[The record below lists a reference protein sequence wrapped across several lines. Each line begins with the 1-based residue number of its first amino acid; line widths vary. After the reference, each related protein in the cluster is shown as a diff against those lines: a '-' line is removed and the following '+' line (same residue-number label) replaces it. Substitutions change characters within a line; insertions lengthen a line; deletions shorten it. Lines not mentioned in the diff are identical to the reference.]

1 MKRKEALSQATTP
14 HLAERIDQLS
24 IKRQEIIRPILEH
37 PREFVLLSVRAMA
50 TRLQTD
56 PATIVRIVR
65 GLGFGSY
72 REFQRHLHELSLA
85 YATSLDTMQSGGG
98 DGIMPSHVRD
108 SLEQDLKNLQST
120 SRRSARRRPG
130 GSSRTLPR
138 VSDQSSGSPD
148 FCRHLRREGFA
159 SRALRQ

>member
-1 MKRKEALSQATTP
+1 MKRKEASSPTATP
-14 HLAERIDQLS
+14 NLVERIDRLS

-50 TRLQTD
+50 ARLQTD

-85 YATSLDTMQSGGG
+85 YATSLDTMQSGGR
-98 DGIMPSHVRD
+98 DGSMPSHVRD
-108 SLEQDLKNLQST
+108 SLEQDVKNVQGLKD
-120 SRRSARRRPG
+120 SRDAQRLVALAERVYEPRRIV
-130 GSSRTLPR
+130 L
-138 VSDQSSGSPD
+138 
-148 FCRHLRREGFA
+148 
-159 SRALRQ
+159 